1 MSTCNENI
9 YKYLDIYYQ
18 ILFPYEELCTW
29 LGYGDVATISFRE
42 FSLRLLN
49 QLFIRNKS
57 FPIPS
62 QMKATILKELPIAIN
77 IGAIYNTPPRCK
89 SIAKFFVE
97 KELVFDVDISDYDD
111 VRTCC
116 KGSDI
121 CTRCWKYIVIAC
133 KILNICLRHDF
144 GYDHILW
151 IFSGRRGIH
160 CWVCDKAARIL
171 NQNKR
176 NGILNYMQHQT
187 LKCFIKEDHFEIRK
201 LNYYD
206 RRVLAII
213 EPEFIP
219 LCIVDQNLLG
229 TEEGVDYFLALLP
242 DNEAQTDV
250 KQLFNDRISS
260 IDRWNSF
267 TEYHKNMINS
277 GIHYWKGLEEYP
289 DHVKLHYCGPR
300 FDRNVTEGTTHL
312 LRCPFSVHNETG
324 KVVIPFDLAE
334 VEKFDPSAT
343 PTTKQL
349 ITEINI
355 LRRNRS
361 IEGDV
366 GYASDYHETSL
377 RKPMDIFQRFVKRV
391 IQTK

>member
-1 MSTCNENI
+1 MSTCDENI

-18 ILFPYEELCTW
+18 KFFPYEELCAW
-29 LGYGDVATISFRE
+29 LGYGDVATLSFRE
-42 FSLRLLN
+42 FSFRLLS

-62 QMKATILKELPIAIN
+62 QMKAIVLKELPIAIN
-77 IGAIYNTPPRCK
+77 IGAIYNTPPRCRSVSK
-89 SIAKFFVE
+89 SFVE
-97 KELVFDVDISDYDD
+97 KELVFDIDISDYDD

-116 KGSDI
+116 EGSDI
-121 CTRCWKYIVIAC
+121 CTRCWKYILIAC
-133 KILNICLRHDF
+133 KILDICLRHDF
-144 GYDHILW
+144 GYDLILW

-160 CWVCDKAARIL
+160 CWVCDKAARTL
-171 NQNKR
+171 NQSTR
-176 NGILNYMQHQT
+176 SGILNYMRHEA
-187 LKCFIKEDHFEIRK
+187 LKCFAKEDHFQMRK

-219 LCIVDQNLLG
+219 LCVVDQNLLG

-242 DNEAQTDV
+242 DNEARTDV
-250 KQLFNDRISS
+250 KRLFDDRTSS
-260 IDRWNSF
+260 VDRWNSF
-267 TEYHKNMINS
+267 TEYHKDMINS
-277 GIHYWKGLEEYP
+277 GVRYWKGLEEYP

-300 FDRNVTEGTTHL
+300 FDSNVTEGTTHL

-324 KVVIPFDLAE
+324 KIVVPFDLAD
-334 VEKFDPSAT
+334 VDKFDPST
-343 PTTKQL
+343 VPTIKRL

-355 LRRNRS
+355 LNRNRS

-366 GYASDYHETSL
+366 GYASDCYETSL
-377 RKPMDIFQRFVKRV
+377 KKPIDIFQRFVKRV
-391 IQTK
+391 TTN

>member
-171 NQNKR
+171 NQ
-176 NGILNYMQHQT
+176 
-187 LKCFIKEDHFEIRK
+187 
-201 LNYYD
+201 
-206 RRVLAII
+206 
-213 EPEFIP
+213 
-219 LCIVDQNLLG
+219 DQNLLG